1 MLDLKINDSV
11 ITFNIYDGVLRS
23 GYTVDLNELSLQEL
37 QNLRSVA
44 LKVYFNKLKE
54 SSKKENK

>member
-11 ITFNIYDGVLRS
+11 ITFNVCDGVLRS
-23 GYTVDLNELSLQEL
+23 GYTINLNELSLQEL

-54 SSKKENK
+54 SSIKGK